1 MSFDSSPAEQLPI
14 PWDGKAEAAVLGA
27 FLFSPGRVGDLIANK
42 LDAEDFYSER
52 HRVIFA
58 QLVAISNQQGDID
71 TLTVASGLEASG
83 KLSKAGG
90 SAYLNELVINVPTT
104 AHVESHIRIV
114 KQKAQL
120 RNAMNV
126 AREILF
132 ESTQPVEDVDSFVD
146 AFAKRANEVASQS
159 SSSKIVPIREAIEE
173 VLNRVEALSKKDQ
186 KGITGVPMG
195 FRDLEKKTGGFQGG
209 DLIILAARPG
219 MGKTAFALNLLYN
232 AAQDPR
238 RRTPGVFF
246 SLEMSAAQLA
256 QRVWSSTSRVPLTN
270 LRQGDVSLAQW
281 NSLYKSIEEIRD
293 APIFVDETSG
303 ITVQELMRKCRQL
316 KHEFGIGLVI
326 IDYLQLM
333 NSAGGGKNTNRE
345 QIISEISRNL
355 KGLARELNVPVIA
368 LSQLNRGVESRD
380 DKRPMLSDLRESGA
394 IEQDADII
402 MFLYREAYYQALAA
416 RKATKQKKDEEPA
429 PPAVEIDPNE
439 PGVTEVI
446 LAKHRSGSTGKVEV
460 MFHPPLVL
468 FSNIA
473 KEGEPD
479 PSMAPRS
486 DASTNMGPTG
496 YKSPPPM
503 PDSTLPP
510 NSAPNAPALNPP
522 MPSPELKRVGAQ
534 DGQPP
539 MPTAPPNSEPPMPS
553 APRSSEPPMPSVPP
567 MPTLEPKFEAADYPD
582 DGEDDVPF

>member
-1 MSFDSSPAEQLPI
+1 MSFDASPAEQLPI

-27 FLFSPGRVGDLIANK
+27 FLFAPGRVGDLIANK
-42 LDAEDFYSER
+42 LTPEDFYSER

-58 QLVAISNQQGDID
+58 QLLALSNQQGDID

-83 KLSKAGG
+83 RLSKAGG
-90 SAYLNELVINVPTT
+90 SAYLNELVTNVPTT

-114 KQKAQL
+114 KQKSQL
-120 RNAMNV
+120 RHAMNV
-126 AREILF
+126 AREVLF
-132 ESTQPVEDVDSFVD
+132 ESTQPVEDVDAFVD

-159 SSSKIVPIREAIEE
+159 SSSRVVPIRDAIGE
-173 VLNRVEALSKKDQ
+173 VLTRVEALSKKEN

-195 FRDLEKKTGGFQGG
+195 FRDLEDKTGGFQGG

-232 AAQDPR
+232 AAQDNR

-246 SLEMSAAQLA
+246 TLEMSAAQLA
-256 QRVWSSTSRVPLTN
+256 QRVWSSTSRVPLSN
-270 LRQGDVSLAQW
+270 LRHGNLSMAQW
-281 NSLYKSIEEIRD
+281 DSLYHAVEEIKT

-316 KHEFGIGLVI
+316 KHEFGIGMII

-355 KGLARELNVPVIA
+355 KALARELNVPVIA
-368 LSQLNRGVESRD
+368 LSQLNRGVEGREE
-380 DKRPMLSDLRESGA
+380 KRPMLSDLRESGA

-402 MFLYREAYYQALAA
+402 IFLYREAYYQALAA
-416 RKATKQKKDEEPA
+416 RKVNKQKKDEEA
-429 PPAVEIDPNE
+429 AAPAVEIDPNA

-473 KEGEPD
+473 RDGDPD
-479 PSMAPRS
+479 PALAPRGEVR
-486 DASTNMGPTG
+486 TNVGPTA
-496 YKSPPPM
+496 YKSPPPS
-503 PDSTLPP
+503 PDPNLPP
-510 NSAPNAPALNPP
+510 NSAPNAPAAAPP
-522 MPSPELKRVGAQ
+522 MPAPELKSTGPQ
-534 DGQPP
+534 SGPPP
-539 MPTAPPNSEPPMPS
+539 MPGPPADP
-553 APRSSEPPMPSVPP
+553 A
-567 MPTLEPKFEAADYPD
+567 FEAADYGNSD
-582 DGEDDVPF
+582 DDDDAPF